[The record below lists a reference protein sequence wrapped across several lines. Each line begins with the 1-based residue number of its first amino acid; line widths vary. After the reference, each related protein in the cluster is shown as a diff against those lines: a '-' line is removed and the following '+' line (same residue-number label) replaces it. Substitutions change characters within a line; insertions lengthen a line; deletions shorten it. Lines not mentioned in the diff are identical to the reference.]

1 MKKTSRILAFL
12 MATLFLCLAF
22 TACGKKDGGDDP
34 FSFVYNDATVK
45 VGDSEEEALKALG
58 NWGSYNVGVSC
69 GGFKGNEYI
78 YYYKGFSVYTTPS
91 ANGNVINMIEL
102 TSDEV
107 TIPNGLTI
115 GSSRKDVVK
124 TMGSEGTAQGESLV
138 YTNGTIKLTFILRDD
153 SVTNIQ
159 YTSAV

>member
-12 MATLFLCLAF
+12 MAALFLCLAF
-22 TACGKKDGGDDP
+22 TACGKKDGGADP

-45 VGDSEEEALKALG
+45 IGDSEEEALKALG
-58 NWGSYNVGVSC
+58 NWASYNLSESC
-69 GGFKGNEYI
+69 GGFAGKDYI
-78 YYYKGFSVYTTPS
+78 YYYKGFSVYTTPDR
-91 ANGNVINMIEL
+91 NGNIINMIEL

-107 TIPNGLTI
+107 AIPNGLTI

-124 TMGSEGTAQGESLV
+124 AMGSEGTAQGESLV
-138 YTNGTIKLTFILRDD
+138 YTNGTVKLTFILRDD